1 MDANIVNY
9 EGRQGR
15 HPVACV
21 CRMHISGYIRRAI
34 TEAVT
39 IPMGENYAMRIK
51 QAPQPIPKP
60 AREINL
66 EREVSDY
73 QRQVTDQMDEM
84 DNFKRKIY
92 ALEKL
97 LKLYLP

>member
-1 MDANIVNY
+1 MDAYIVNY

-15 HPVACV
+15 HPMACV
-21 CRMHISGYIRRAI
+21 CKIHIDGYIGRAI

-39 IPMGENYAMRIK
+39 IPMEENYPMRIT

-97 LKLYLP
+97 LTLYL

>member
-1 MDANIVNY
+1 MDIYVRND
-9 EGRQGR
+9 EGKAGR
-15 HPVACV
+15 HHKRCV
-21 CRMHISGYIRRAI
+21 CRIHIGAYIGTGI
-34 TEAVT
+34 TESVM
-39 IPMGENYAMRIK
+39 PPMRIT

-97 LKLYLP
+97 LTLYL